1 MRYPIAMIPYAN
13 MAPFQQMGPPKGC
26 EFVKCLPRHSI
37 QALQEKQ
44 VLAAAVPVGGLAY
57 LTDVVEP
64 LGPYGIAVQSNAMS
78 VLLFSDRPFE
88 QLRAPLTIGLTG
100 ESASS
105 IRLLYLLLGFQHGF
119 DAVPL
124 LAAKG
129 RPGNGYLVIGDQALK
144 WAREFDQTGAVRGYT
159 HVTDLAVRWHRHYR
173 LPFVFARWVV
183 HRNAPNALKALLRQ
197 WLQQFSTEENKLIE
211 ASVPDVAARLELP
224 QDYVRRYLKVIRRCL
239 TKEDDAGQQ
248 RFMEELRRHGQ
259 DILFKQEGQTVG
271 YAAGKEP
278 SI

>member
-13 MAPFQQMGPPKGC
+13 MAPFQQMGPPEGC
-26 EFVKCLPRHSI
+26 EFVECIPRHSI
-37 QALQEKQ
+37 QALREEQ
-44 VLAAAVPVGGLAY
+44 VLAAAVPVGGLGY

-64 LGPYGIAVQSNAMS
+64 LGPYGIAVQSNSMS

-105 IRLLYLLLGFQHGF
+105 VRLLYLMLGFQHGF

-129 RPGNGYLVIGDQALK
+129 RSGNGYLVIGDRALK
-144 WAREFDQTGAVRGYT
+144 WAREFDQTGAARGYT
-159 HVTDLAVRWHRHYR
+159 HVTDLAVLWHRHYR

-183 HRNAPNALKALLRQ
+183 HRNASDGLKALLRQ
-197 WLQQFSTEENKLIE
+197 WLQRFSTQEKKLIE
-211 ASVPDVAARLELP
+211 QSAPGVAERLELP
-224 QDYVRRYLKVIRRCL
+224 QEYVRHYLRVIRRCL
-239 TKEDDAGQQ
+239 TAEDDAAQQ
-248 RFMEELRRHGQ
+248 RFMEELRRHGRGMP
-259 DILFKQEGQTVG
+259 FKQVG
-271 YAAGKEP
+271 EALGCRDGKER